1 MRVNKSHRERVNALK
16 FVGVVMDECLIF
28 QRTYSKTKLK
38 KIQSDHL
45 SRISRS
51 PNSRISR
58 SGPGWFFQQS

>member
-1 MRVNKSHRERVNALK
+1 
-16 FVGVVMDECLIF
+16 MDECLIL

-38 KIQSDHL
+38 IIQSDHP

-58 SGPGWFFQQS
+58 SGPGWFYSSKAKKFLLVKEMQLLQTQI